1 MIARFKHANFL
12 KIVSQANFVSLAHD
26 LHCLT
31 CQTDGCV
38 IGKAGANPTEI
49 STLVTHGFT
58 LVNLPVQDHSILA

>member
-12 KIVSQANFVSLAHD
+12 KIVSQENFVTLAHD

-38 IGKAGANPTEI
+38 IGKAGTNATEI
-49 STLVTHGFT
+49 STLVTHAFT
-58 LVNLPVQDHSILA
+58 HVNLSV